1 MRHRVC
7 DWPHCKT
14 VLSRFNAGPRCW
26 THQGDLTQPLTQAQI
41 DLLRPRST
49 IISDDFIRN
58 LPGAYDFTADE
69 RANYKRGAW

>member
-26 THQGDLTQPLTQAQI
+26 THQGDLTQELTKAQV
-41 DLLRPRST
+41 DQLTHRYPVM
-49 IISDDFIRN
+49 SDEFVRN
-58 LPGAYDFTADE
+58 APGTYLFTPSE